1 MKITDFENMS
11 DADLE
16 GLSDSAFETQADEAP
31 ADQGGQEDQQQEQ
44 QEQPSPQPNEGAEG
58 ESEGEADAGGAEG
71 DDKEGEK
78 PKDEDLSDADLDK
91 QDPPVPDKVE
101 DDKKPAEGE
110 AEKPVQ
116 QGEKKDLPEGAK
128 PKEGDKSAVEAPAI
142 NYEDAYKKLI
152 GTPIKANGTEI
163 TLKDAD
169 EAMRLIQKGAGYEKK
184 MEQLKPAR
192 KAAAM
197 LENAGL
203 LGNDYALGEML
214 DIYTGN
220 PKALAKLIKD
230 LKIDIFEL
238 DLDGGDQYKPTSHLQ
253 SDEAVTFT
261 ETLKEVRTLEGGKE
275 ALALIDSWDQQSKDA
290 IWGNATA
297 VRQIYDYKL
306 SGVYD
311 QVATEVER
319 RRTLGQIPAGTPF
332 IQAFQM
338 VGEEMAKAA
347 QSQAASTTVEEPVT
361 PPVSEPAK
369 PTPRVPVHSGPVP
382 RKAETPDARAAAAA
396 SPRVGAGAAKSVPD
410 IYSLSDKDIEN
421 MSAPPV

>member
-1 MKITDFENMS
+1 MKIEDFENMS

-16 GLSDSAFETQADEAP
+16 GLADTAFEAP
-31 ADQGGQEDQQQEQ
+31 AEEAPAAGAQEEQQQEEQ
-44 QEQPSPQPNEGAEG
+44 QPSPETPADDVAKPEA
-58 ESEGEADAGGAEG
+58 EADAGGAEG

-78 PKDEDLSDADLDK
+78 PTGEDVSDADLDK
-91 QDPPVPDKVE
+91 QTPPSAD
-101 DDKKPAEGE
+101 KPAE
-110 AEKPVQ
+110 AEKPAEDQ
-116 QGEKKDLPEGAK
+116 PKPEDEKKDPPA
-128 PKEGDKSAVEAPAI
+128 GDKPVEGEKPAVEAPQV

-169 EAMRLIQKGAGYEKK
+169 EALRLIQKGAGYEKK

-197 LENAGL
+197 LEAAGF
-203 LGNDYALGEML
+203 LGNDLALGEML
-214 DIYTGN
+214 DLYTGN

-253 SDEAVTFT
+253 TDEAVTFN

-275 ALALIDSWDQQSKDA
+275 ALALIDTWDQPSKDA
-290 IWGNATA
+290 IWGNAQA
-297 VRQIYDYKL
+297 VRQIFEYKQ

-311 QVATEVER
+311 AVATEVER

-332 IQAFQM
+332 IQAFKQ
-338 VGEEMAKAA
+338 VGDEMAAKAA
-347 QSQAASTTVEEPVT
+347 EETPSGPAVEEPVT

-369 PTPRVPVHSGPVP
+369 PAPRTPVHSGPAPKKV
-382 RKAETPDARAAAAA
+382 ETPDARAVAAA
-396 SPRVGAGAAKSVPD
+396 SPRVGAGAAKQIPD

-421 MSAPPV
+421 MSGPPA